1 MAHNTLISG
10 TGRAITGGTDLI
22 GGTAYKRKKGRTL
35 VGGTGYDIAFD
46 GGKCK
51 VTITGTGNS
60 NVNVTIN
67 GVKYTSA
74 TEIEVEP
81 GIVMACYVYSY
92 NLSGHSEIWVG
103 GTRVVSKRGGSV
115 TYSYTI
121 QSDISVELLIGHTTS
136 KITITE

>member
-81 GIVMACYVYSY
+81 GIVMKCYVYNSNPY
-92 NLSGHSEIWVG
+92 GYSQIWVG
-103 GTRVVSKRGGSV
+103 GTRVVSERGELA

-121 QSDISVELLIGHTTS
+121 QSDISVELSTGYTTN

>member
-22 GGTAYKRKKGRTL
+22 GGAAYKRKKGRTL

-51 VTITGTGNS
+51 VTITGTGDS

-81 GIVMACYVYSY
+81 GIVMACYVHSSKFYGY
-92 NLSGHSEIWVG
+92 SEIWVG
-103 GTRVVSKRGGSV
+103 GTCVVSKRGGAV

-121 QSDISVELLIGHTTS
+121 QSDISVELLPSYNTS